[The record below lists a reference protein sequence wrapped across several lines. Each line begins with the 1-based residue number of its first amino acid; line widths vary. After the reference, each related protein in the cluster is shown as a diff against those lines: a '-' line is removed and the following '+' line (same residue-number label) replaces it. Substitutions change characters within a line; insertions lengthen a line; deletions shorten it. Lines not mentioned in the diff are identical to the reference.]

1 MAEKEEKETKTL
13 KGDYSKLK
21 KENPDLP
28 ELKNFLVAFGFPS
41 EDDRKDLFKLMGFVR
56 KSTVGLAEA
65 FMMLISP
72 QEFISAQDNKFVK
85 DMKDELMDNFKKVLV
100 IHKGFSLSF
109 MEAAK
114 SSDPEAVLSKAVNE
128 VSKELA
134 KHASVY
140 EKALRISKK
149 GWEESKNG
157 EECEAYHG

>member
-1 MAEKEEKETKTL
+1 MAEKEDKETKTL
-13 KGDYSKLK
+13 EGDYSKLK

-28 ELKNFLVAFGFPS
+28 ELKDFLVAFGFPS
-41 EDDRKDLFKLMGFVR
+41 REDRKDFFKLIAFVR
-56 KSTVGLAEA
+56 KSTVSLAEA

-85 DMKDELMDNFKKVLV
+85 DMKDELMDTFKKVLV

-114 SSDPEAVLSKAVNE
+114 SKNPEKVLSKAVNDA
-128 VSKELA
+128 SKEFA

-149 GWEESKNG
+149 GWEESKSG